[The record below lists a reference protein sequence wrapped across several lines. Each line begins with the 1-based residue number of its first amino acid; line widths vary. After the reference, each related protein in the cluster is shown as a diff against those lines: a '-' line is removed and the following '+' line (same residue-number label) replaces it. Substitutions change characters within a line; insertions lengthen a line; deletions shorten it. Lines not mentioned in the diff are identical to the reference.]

1 MIPLLLLGGLLKA
14 LAVASAA
21 AIGPYAGADAP
32 SAYIDPDVLKAVRLP
47 HTFSADEQRA
57 IGAQLD
63 KLRLGIDMFLAQ
75 DGSLGADEQQRAYNN
90 VWPLV
95 RRLFAADFA
104 QRS

>member
-1 MIPLLLLGGLLKA
+1 MIPLLLLGGLLKVFGIVSA
-14 LAVASAA
+14 LGA
-21 AIGPYAGADAP
+21 YADASSQS
-32 SAYIDPDVLKAVRLP
+32 SAGYIDPDVLKAIRLP
-47 HTFSADEQRA
+47 HTFSPDESRA

-75 DGSLGADEQQRAYNN
+75 EGSLGADETQRAYNN